1 MNDGKNKENLY
12 SKRGFRL
19 QVARKQA
26 GMTQEKLAE
35 KAGFS
40 NAEYISRMEN
50 GNKRITDENISRFA
64 EVLNVPAEWLRCET
78 DTQFYIDEDTKDLG
92 SFFSTRSMKHDIS
105 KRDKTLLDLL
115 SFRGYDVSFRV
126 MIDSHD
132 DQTNLYEIVDFE
144 KLKSCSDMEFY
155 PFETFLP
162 LCAVVLNDGSIHECS
177 VVSVIVNGHN
187 ITLNGFCREISR
199 LLAFIDF
206 HMDNCISDNLVA
218 GIVAESEYR

>member
-12 SKRGFRL
+12 SKRGCRL
-19 QVARKQA
+19 QVARKQT
-26 GMTQEKLAE
+26 GMTQEELAE

-64 EVLNVPAEWLRCET
+64 EVLNVPVEWLRCET
-78 DTQFYIDEDTKDLG
+78 DMPFDIEKAKEFDSY
-92 SFFSTRSMKHDIS
+92 FSTRSMKHDIS

-115 SFRGYDVSFRV
+115 SFRGYDVAFRV
-126 MIDSHD
+126 MIFNRD
-132 DQTNLYEIVDFE
+132 DQTKLYEIVDFE
-144 KLKSCSDMEFY
+144 QLRACSDMEFY
-155 PFETFLP
+155 SFETFLP
-162 LCAVVLNDGSIHECS
+162 LCAVVLNDDSIHECS

-187 ITLNGFCREISR
+187 IPLDDFCNEISR

-206 HMDNCISDNLVA
+206 HMDNCISENLVA
-218 GIVAESEYR
+218 GIIEESKYR